1 MATLAVSAEQSSAA
15 GAGNSSSAARETD
28 NFAALEDKVR
38 RAVEMLKQE
47 REARHAAESAMARL
61 SESSMGERKRVA
73 DLERELETLR
83 KDRGEVKVRV
93 ERLLEQL
100 DELTGA

>member
-1 MATLAVSAEQSSAA
+1 MATLAVSANQSAA
-15 GAGNSSSAARETD
+15 DAGNSSSAAKETD

-47 REARHAAESAMARL
+47 REARHTAEAAMARL

>member
-1 MATLAVSAEQSSAA
+1 MATLAVSANQGAA
-15 GAGNSSSAARETD
+15 GAVGAAKETD

-47 REARHAAESAMARL
+47 REARHAAEAAMARL
-61 SESSMGERKRVA
+61 SESSMGERRRVA
-73 DLERELETLR
+73 DLERELEVLR

>member
-1 MATLAVSAEQSSAA
+1 MATLAVSANQSEA
-15 GAGNSSSAARETD
+15 GAVNSSGAAKETD

-47 REARHAAESAMARL
+47 REARHAAEAAMARL

>member
-1 MATLAVSAEQSSAA
+1 MATLAVSANQSEA
-15 GAGNSSSAARETD
+15 GAGNSSSAAKETD

-38 RAVEMLKQE
+38 RAVERLKHE
-47 REARHAAESAMARL
+47 REARHAAEAAMARL
-61 SESSMGERKRVA
+61 SESSMGERKRAA
-73 DLERELETLR
+73 DLERELEVLR

-100 DELTGA
+100 EELTGA

>member
-1 MATLAVSAEQSSAA
+1 MATLAVNANQGAA
-15 GAGNSSSAARETD
+15 GAGNSSSAAKETD

-47 REARHAAESAMARL
+47 RAARHAAEAAMARL
-61 SESSMGERKRVA
+61 SESTMGERKRVA

-93 ERLLEQL
+93 EKLLEQL